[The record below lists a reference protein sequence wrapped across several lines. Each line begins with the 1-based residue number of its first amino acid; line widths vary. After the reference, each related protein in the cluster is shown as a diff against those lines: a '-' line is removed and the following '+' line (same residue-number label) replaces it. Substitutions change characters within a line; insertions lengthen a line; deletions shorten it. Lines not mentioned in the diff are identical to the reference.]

1 METERYYEILT
12 FHAALLLLNNK
23 IWQILLMSQLST
35 ALHIKEVE
43 TTISNEDIENIVQ
56 GYIMNT

>member
-1 METERYYEILT
+1 MDTERYYEILT
-12 FHAALLLLNNK
+12 FHAALLFLNN
-23 IWQILLMSQLST
+23 IWQILLMLQLST
-35 ALHIKEVE
+35 VLYIKEVE